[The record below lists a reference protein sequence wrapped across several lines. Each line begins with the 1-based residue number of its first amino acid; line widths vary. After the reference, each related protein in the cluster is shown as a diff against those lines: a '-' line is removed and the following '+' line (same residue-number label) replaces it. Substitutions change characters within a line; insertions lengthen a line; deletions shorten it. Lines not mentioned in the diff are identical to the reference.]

1 MNALDNMRGGTLRIL
16 KVNAPA
22 PGVQRAFLTSEA
34 VMVTLK
40 GTSPLVLPD
49 AIDADIPSL
58 IAFGGTEQ
66 RNIPQPYTQVNYVTN
81 TAQTAVN
88 TGIMIDFA
96 KNYEFEV
103 ECRAVGSSWYI
114 LQSRASSTGNITG
127 IHGATSG
134 STITLVVGNVTVC
147 TSAITRTVGNKL
159 YVKATLN
166 AGTATLY
173 VKDETANTED
183 TQTGSYGTSQPNPTA
198 AVYLLGN
205 AGGQYADINS
215 DIYMARIKENDTV
228 VMDYVPARQVATA
241 GFYDKASGTFK
252 TAETPA
258 NLSADGNT
266 VPTPDAP
273 MDIVSNNG
281 VIKFGALG
289 KNLLDPSFMDN
300 TTYETVVVNGATTD
314 RAKILPTE
322 NGKTYTL
329 SARLSSTAAYYYYLK
344 KTLPDG
350 TFQQIT
356 MWYSSSNSPSVSDK
370 KYSFTASDNAVYV
383 VYFANTPSVNALILE
398 NYQLELGS
406 TATEYEP
413 YRAGI
418 YTDGTVETIAIKNN
432 IFTLVGATYDE
443 TIGVTGNPSSSPSNG
458 YSDYLAVTSG
468 DVYNFSNRGLSGV
481 ALYDQDKVFISR
493 PSVNSGDYTIP
504 NNVAYIR
511 VNFRQA
517 NMNNITITYT
527 KSAAICEDL
536 LSIGNYTDEQEIID
550 GTVTRKVGV
559 LVLDGTE
566 AWSTTSGTFTLKS
579 NDLFQTATFP
589 CLCTHYKGATPQ
601 ETAASQANKTMKA
614 GYRANPDND
623 RKFYLKDQSFA
634 NTDELKTFLA
644 NQYAAGTPVIVV
656 YPLKDTTTE
665 TVTPQP
671 MQTGQGDNTAEIT
684 QASLDGLELQVTYMA
699 GVQLTVEEV
708 EDEQLSPNVEVT
720 IQ

>member
-1 MNALDNMRGGTLRIL
+1 MEDGNTATHAIAQGQYVIWKGVLYTADAAIASGTTLAASGGTKNLTAVSGGGLNALNSITTESSTVELRL
-16 KVNAPA
+16 
-22 PGVQRAFLTSEA
+22 
-34 VMVTLK
+34 
-40 GTSPLVLPD
+40 
-49 AIDADIPSL
+49 
-58 IAFGGTEQ
+58 GTE
-66 RNIPQPYTQVNYVTN
+66 
-81 TAQTAVN
+81 
-88 TGIMIDFA
+88 TGT
-96 KNYEFEV
+96 V
-103 ECRAVGSSWYI
+103 V
-114 LQSRASSTGNITG
+114 
-127 IHGATSG
+127 AT
-134 STITLVVGNVTVC
+134 
-147 TSAITRTVGNKL
+147 
-159 YVKATLN
+159 
-166 AGTATLY
+166 GTATHKYCGHHHWVNIIFL
-173 VKDETANTED
+173 DC
-183 TQTGSYGTSQPNPTA
+183 
-198 AVYLLGN
+198 
-205 AGGQYADINS
+205 
-215 DIYMARIKENDTV
+215 NDV
-228 VMDYVPARQVATA
+228 
-241 GFYDKASGTFK
+241 
-252 TAETPA
+252 
-258 NLSADGNT
+258 
-266 VPTPDAP
+266 
-273 MDIVSNNG
+273 
-281 VIKFGALG
+281 
-289 KNLLDPSFMDN
+289 
-300 TTYETVVVNGATTD
+300 
-314 RAKILPTE
+314 
-322 NGKTYTL
+322 
-329 SARLSSTAAYYYYLK
+329 
-344 KTLPDG
+344 
-350 TFQQIT
+350 
-356 MWYSSSNSPSVSDK
+356 
-370 KYSFTASDNAVYV
+370 
-383 VYFANTPSVNALILE
+383 
-398 NYQLELGS
+398 
-406 TATEYEP
+406 
-413 YRAGI
+413 
-418 YTDGTVETIAIKNN
+418 
-432 IFTLVGATYDE
+432 
-443 TIGVTGNPSSSPSNG
+443 
-458 YSDYLAVTSG
+458 
-468 DVYNFSNRGLSGV
+468 DV
-481 ALYDQDKVFISR
+481 
-493 PSVNSGDYTIP
+493 